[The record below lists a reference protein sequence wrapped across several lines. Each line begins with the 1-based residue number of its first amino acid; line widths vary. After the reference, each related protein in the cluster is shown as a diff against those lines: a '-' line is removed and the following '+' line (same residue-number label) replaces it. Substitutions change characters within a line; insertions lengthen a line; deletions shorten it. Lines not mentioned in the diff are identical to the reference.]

1 MSDLL
6 SWRVLAHQLDKGEI
20 ARIEPVIF
28 KSLKKLCTSC
38 ESREECELG
47 LADDFADVAW
57 DAYCANAASLKAFAG
72 MALVQTSDQHQPHCR
87 EHDQHPCKTIADDL
101 DHGAAA

>member
-6 SWRVLAHQLDKGEI
+6 SRRMLAHQLEKDEI
-20 ARIEPVIF
+20 ARIEPVVF
-28 KSLKKLCTSC
+28 ETLQKLCTSC

-57 DAYCANAASLKAFAG
+57 DAYCANAASLKALGELPWFR
-72 MALVQTSDQHQPHCR
+72 LHTKTSSAA
-87 EHDQHPCKTIADDL
+87 EVTINTPAKP
-101 DHGAAA
+101 